1 MPHSASHGY
10 KVPPQCCGSGSV
22 FRSFLDPDPYSEY
35 GATHANIGFNG
46 SKRRRFNTLINNSE
60 TQLIPIPIPVYL
72 HVLEMPHIVSL
83 SSDPSVQ
90 SASDNIKIHIY
101 TSVAEPPL
109 FWAALAPE
117 VRGPGADS
125 GSDKMG
131 RLRL

>member
-1 MPHSASHGY
+1 MTVCSYSLSKLGQNPGSA
-10 KVPPQCCGSGSV
+10 
-22 FRSFLDPDPYSEY
+22 
-35 GATHANIGFNG
+35 T
-46 SKRRRFNTLINNSE
+46 
-60 TQLIPIPIPVYL
+60 PVYL
-72 HVLEMPHIVSL
+72 HVLEMPHTVSL